1 MKTLQIVFMSMIHT
15 IALPIRLITNAI
27 VPTLKYPWKQMK
39 KDPENFGAI
48 LGATFWALG
57 LIFVLTLAAMH
68 IAPLVS

>member
-39 KDPENFGAI
+39 KDPENFGAN
-48 LGATFWALG
+48 LGGAFWALG
-57 LIFVLTLAAMH
+57 LIFVLTMAAMH
-68 IAPLVS
+68 IAPLVL